1 MHVTRYRQFDSLPA
15 AWQTDWT
22 ELARK
27 VPFRRFDWLEAW
39 WRNYSA
45 NPDGSPTGRHELYVL
60 TVADDQN
67 RLIGV
72 APWYRLSTRSG
83 SKVVR
88 FLGDGEVCSDYLS
101 VLCRDDHSIAVTKAI
116 AIWLQRANE
125 RGGSPNVADQ
135 PADDDRWDRLD
146 FVGVDAEDAVFN
158 CLLAQLRECDNLVH
172 FCPAMNTWRMQLPL
186 TWDEFLAGLSKQ
198 HRNRL
203 RRADRTYFQ
212 SGQVQVKRVNSTED
226 WRLFFEILLDLHGRR
241 WSNKGLPGAFAS
253 PRFTAFHRE
262 ISSRWAA
269 AGLATLAWLEM
280 EGKPLAAEYRLH
292 GDGVMYAYQSGMD
305 TDRLDL
311 RPGEL
316 ANHVGGAQC
325 RGTGPTSLRFF
336 AWRRGI
342 QIALARPT
350 AAHAGGAHRAAVS
363 LGAAAPFRLG
373 CRAER
378 QRVAE
383 TQCEVGQ
390 NNSSTKAEAAN
401 RCRRRSNVK
410 VPSVFHNFLLAGY
423 YGATMPYRLWANRYR
438 FAHGTVP
445 IMVLFYHRIA
455 DDGTKCC
462 THSNRLFQQQI
473 RWLQKHCELIS
484 LEEVQRRVR
493 RGFNNRLAACITFD
507 DGYAE
512 NCEQALPFLIKHQ
525 VPCTYFVSTWHVL
538 EGRRFAHDEAT
549 GSPGL
554 PNTVEQ
560 IRWMAGEGIDIGAH
574 TRTHIDLGV
583 VTDEVKLYN
592 EVVTSGEELQNIV
605 GKPVR
610 YFSFPFGMP
619 SNLNA
624 RAFEMAYEYGYEA
637 VARRTAVITFLATI
651 RSTFA
656 GFMPTTCGG

>member
-1 MHVTRYRQFDSLPA
+1 MHITRHRQFDSLPA

-45 NPDGSPTGRHELYVL
+45 NSDGSPTGRHELYVL
-60 TVADDQN
+60 TVTDDQN
-67 RLIGV
+67 HLIGV

-135 PADDDRWDRLD
+135 PVDDDRWDRLD

-172 FCPAMNTWRMQLPL
+172 FCPAMNTWRMQLPP

-241 WSNKGLPGAFAS
+241 WNNKGLPGAFAS

-262 ISSRWAA
+262 ISSRWST
-269 AGLATLAWLEM
+269 AGLVTLAWLEM

-316 ANHVGGAQC
+316 ANMWAVRNAVEQGQHHYDFLRGDEEYKSRWRAQP
-325 RGTGPTSLRFF
+325 RPMLAVRVVPPFRAARLRHS
-336 AWRRGI
+336 AWVAG
-342 QIALARPT
+342 QNVKEWLKSSAKLAKRIHQPKPKQQT
-350 AAHAGGAHRAAVS
+350 AAAGD
-363 LGAAAPFRLG
+363 
-373 CRAER
+373 
-378 QRVAE
+378 
-383 TQCEVGQ
+383 
-390 NNSSTKAEAAN
+390 
-401 RCRRRSNVK
+401 
-410 VPSVFHNFLLAGY
+410 
-423 YGATMPYRLWANRYR
+423 AT
-438 FAHGTVP
+438 
-445 IMVLFYHRIA
+445 
-455 DDGTKCC
+455 
-462 THSNRLFQQQI
+462 
-473 RWLQKHCELIS
+473 
-484 LEEVQRRVR
+484 
-493 RGFNNRLAACITFD
+493 
-507 DGYAE
+507 
-512 NCEQALPFLIKHQ
+512 
-525 VPCTYFVSTWHVL
+525 
-538 EGRRFAHDEAT
+538 
-549 GSPGL
+549 
-554 PNTVEQ
+554 
-560 IRWMAGEGIDIGAH
+560 
-574 TRTHIDLGV
+574 
-583 VTDEVKLYN
+583 
-592 EVVTSGEELQNIV
+592 
-605 GKPVR
+605 
-610 YFSFPFGMP
+610 
-619 SNLNA
+619 
-624 RAFEMAYEYGYEA
+624 
-637 VARRTAVITFLATI
+637 
-651 RSTFA
+651 
-656 GFMPTTCGG
+656 